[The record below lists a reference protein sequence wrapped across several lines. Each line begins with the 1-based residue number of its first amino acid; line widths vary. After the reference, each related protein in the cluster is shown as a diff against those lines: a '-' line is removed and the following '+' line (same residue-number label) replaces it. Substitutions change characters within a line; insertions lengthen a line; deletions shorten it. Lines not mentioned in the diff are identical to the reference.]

1 MNVGSTIMA
10 GTMLRA
16 TIALSKGR
24 GLFRIFQTSIRS
36 HAMLGAWIFSAWLG
50 LAGCV
55 YIPPIAQEDAGI
67 DPASFKIG
75 TTSRSDVL
83 SVLGEPLVDDGRFI
97 LDELYTSAGGFLLAA
112 GGSGG
117 YIPIGEKWTRLLLE
131 FNESDILER
140 LDVET
145 AEVCRGQ
152 ELSPRRRD
160 LCQVA
165 SGSFSDVARVEAA
178 LQELEPLGKLLPFND
193 VSWFS
198 GPPSFHAAAFS
209 PKGNLLAAID
219 SSDQIFLIDFVR
231 RTIERISPEGFETDG
246 YVFSMTFSPDGNSLA
261 VLSRTIRIIDLKT
274 RKQTFLYDGHGNASW
289 WETKG
294 ARAMAYA
301 PSGKVIASG
310 GYGGDVKIW
319 EASTGREIASWVA
332 HETWVDAITFSTD
345 GAILATSNG
354 LGLGSGDRFV
364 RLWDRKT
371 GAELGAINRGGKPT
385 FSDDG
390 NRLAIASLNHAEW
403 WSLDRD
409 SSGTSQGQTLTL
421 DGPMDMI
428 ILPYSN
434 PPLKGIIL
442 YSSIFTPS
450 LIFTP
455 GGRRLLNRAGSIVIW
470 DWTER
475 RRTQL
480 PIPIGGTFL
489 AFSPDGRTM
498 ATAGRDGVRLWKI
511 PVMKNN

>member
-112 GGSGG
+112 GGGGG

-145 AEVCRGQ
+145 
-152 ELSPRRRD
+152 
-160 LCQVA
+160 A

-274 RKQTFLYDGHGNASW
+274 RKQTVLYDGHGNAYF
-289 WETKG
+289 WERKG
-294 ARAMAYA
+294 ARVMAYA
-301 PSGKVIASG
+301 PSGEVIASG
-310 GYGGDVKIW
+310 GTGGDVKIW

-332 HETWVDAITFSTD
+332 HETGTGVDAITFSTD
-345 GAILATSNG
+345 GAILATSA
-354 LGLGSGDRFV
+354 SGRKGGPEGVFHDDGFV

-371 GAELGAINRGGKPT
+371 GAELGAVNRGGRPT

-390 NRLAIASLNHAEW
+390 KLLAIASRTHAEL
-403 WSLDRD
+403 WSLERD
-409 SSGTSQGQTLTL
+409 SSGTSPGQNLTL

-428 ILPYSN
+428 FLNFGERRRFPYPYS
-434 PPLKGIIL
+434 
-442 YSSIFTPS
+442 SSFTS
-450 LIFTP
+450 
-455 GGRRLLNRAGSIVIW
+455 GGRRLVLGFAPFGPILDLSARSIVIW

-498 ATAGRDGVRLWKI
+498 ATSGRDGVRLWKI